1 MAREYLPRSALARA
15 AGDGLLRL
23 QARAS
28 YKCHLMQHPLHDW
41 MPAIFPLAG
50 AFLFST
56 TSGYRIWLRSAA
68 RLREHLSGRCL
79 SCPAFVRD
87 LQQVYAQWGL
97 ALGHGLQLLG
107 RNVQHLCYAITE
119 QGVQCCSER

>member
-50 AFLFST
+50 AIRSERSL
-56 TSGYRIWLRSAA
+56 GYGTQPQGSA
-68 RLREHLSGRCL
+68 RL
-79 SCPAFVRD
+79 
-87 LQQVYAQWGL
+87 
-97 ALGHGLQLLG
+97 
-107 RNVQHLCYAITE
+107 
-119 QGVQCCSER
+119 

>member
-1 MAREYLPRSALARA
+1 MAACAPSGKALRADAEGPPGVRSWGVGVQNMAREYLPRSALARA

-50 AFLFST
+50 APS
-56 TSGYRIWLRSAA
+56 
-68 RLREHLSGRCL
+68 
-79 SCPAFVRD
+79 
-87 LQQVYAQWGL
+87 L
-97 ALGHGLQLLG
+97 A
-107 RNVQHLCYAITE
+107 
-119 QGVQCCSER
+119 

>member
-41 MPAIFPLAG
+41 MPAIFLLAG
-50 AFLFST
+50 AFC
-56 TSGYRIWLRSAA
+56 SGTL
-68 RLREHLSGRCL
+68 
-79 SCPAFVRD
+79 
-87 LQQVYAQWGL
+87 
-97 ALGHGLQLLG
+97 
-107 RNVQHLCYAITE
+107 
-119 QGVQCCSER
+119 